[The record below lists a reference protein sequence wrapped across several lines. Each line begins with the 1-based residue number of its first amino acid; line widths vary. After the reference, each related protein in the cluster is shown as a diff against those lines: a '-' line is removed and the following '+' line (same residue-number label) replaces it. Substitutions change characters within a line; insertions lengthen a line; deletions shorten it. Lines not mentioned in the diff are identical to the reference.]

1 MPKAN
6 TSLTFPCGITMP
18 NRFLLAPMTNRQSH
32 EDGTLSDEEYHWLTM
47 RSEGGFGMVMT
58 CASHVPAGDGHS
70 PRLTASANTSGS
82 KKHETCCKF
91 QVRTL
96 VGANFTSRAS
106 PVRLSISIVPSPAFG
121 TCSSK

>member
-18 NRFLLAPMTNRQSH
+18 NRFLLAPMTNRQSF

-58 CASHVPAGDGHS
+58 CASHVQEVGKGFEGQLGIFDDKHIPGL
-70 PRLTASANTSGS
+70 LTVN
-82 KKHETCCKF
+82 
-91 QVRTL
+91 Q
-96 VGANFTSRAS
+96 N
-106 PVRLSISIVPSPAFG
+106 P
-121 TCSSK
+121 